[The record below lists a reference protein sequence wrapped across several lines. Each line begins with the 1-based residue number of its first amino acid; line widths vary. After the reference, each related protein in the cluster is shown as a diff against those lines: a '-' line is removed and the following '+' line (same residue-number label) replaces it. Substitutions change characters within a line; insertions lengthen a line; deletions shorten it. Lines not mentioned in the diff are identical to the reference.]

1 MGACDIYF
9 TIGKQVTALKE
20 LEGYLERKQTQD
32 REENGSQSGYSG
44 DFQTVSGVTTDFSKV
59 FTSFRQA
66 LDHCLEKT
74 EKWGD
79 ALAVHYCEVTVPLS
93 KTREKIIERIKALQ
107 TDIAQM
113 YTVRKK
119 EGFRTCANCHSR
131 LANSHLYSYDCPLPL
146 CGKSVLTTKEFNQIN
161 KKKEQLEKLK
171 TKRDELYKK
180 DHDAALKKYGLKN
193 VKTLIAG
200 WGAH

>member
-44 DFQTVSGVTTDFSKV
+44 DFQTVSGIKTDFSQV

-79 ALAVHYCEVTVPLS
+79 ALAVHYCEITVPLS
-93 KTREKIIERIKALQ
+93 KTREKIIERIKAMQ
-107 TDIAQM
+107 TEIAQIQIV
-113 YTVRKK
+113 TKK
-119 EGFRTCANCHSR
+119 EGYRTCTNCRSK
-131 LANSHLYSYDCPLPL
+131 LANSHLHYKTCPLCDTSL
-146 CGKSVLTTKEFNQIN
+146 LSASEEKKLN
-161 KKKEQLEKLK
+161 KKTEQLEKLK

-200 WGAH
+200 WGAC

>member
-9 TIGKQVTALKE
+9 TIGKQVTALNE
-20 LEGYLERKQTQD
+20 LQGYLERKQAQD

-79 ALAVHYCEVTVPLS
+79 ALAVHYCEITVPLS
-93 KTREKIIERIKALQ
+93 KTREKLIERTVAMSGE
-107 TDIAQM
+107 IAKLRIV
-113 YTVRKK
+113 TKK
-119 EGFRTCANCHSR
+119 EGYRTCTNCRSK
-131 LANSHLYSYDCPLPL
+131 LANSHLRSKECPLCNTSL
-146 CGKSVLTTKEFNQIN
+146 LTSAEVKKI
-161 KKKEQLEKLK
+161 KKKTEQLEKLRAR
-171 TKRDELYKK
+171 RDELYKK